1 MFLIDVS
8 SSMGKLREIELPDGP
23 RGEKRVRET
32 TNLEWAMQFVLLK
45 VQEMV
50 RSCGSFLQGVAEL
63 VLIVNLRVDIQ
74 WEEDGSVWGYI
85 VWD

>member
-50 RSCGSFLQGVAEL
+50 RRLWLFFTGGC
-63 VLIVNLRVDIQ
+63 
-74 WEEDGSVWGYI
+74 
-85 VWD
+85 